1 MKRSFRSKSDS
12 TIDPNSNRLQ
22 GSSSDNNDNLLTSK
36 GLLRPSRF
44 TSPGSGSNP
53 LSSRSGSTERPV
65 SILGNSPVSP
75 NSGKEDSGSLF
86 KPKGL
91 TKLFQGGTLSRNKKV
106 RYLQEI
112 QSRISNHILHL
123 T

>member
-1 MKRSFRSKSDS
+1 MKRSFRSKSDN
-12 TIDPNSNRLQ
+12 TIDPNPNHIS

-53 LSSRSGSTERPV
+53 LSTRSGSTERPV
-65 SILGNSPVSP
+65 SILGNSPLSP
-75 NSGKEDSGSLF
+75 SSGKEDAGSLF

-91 TKLFQGGTLSRNKKV
+91 TKLFQGGTLTRNKKV
-106 RYLQEI
+106 
-112 QSRISNHILHL
+112 SFSKHKKVSV
-123 T
+123 